1 MNKCLCF
8 FFRKELLQFP
18 TQKKAT
24 MSKAKV
30 FVSKPIPLGGLR
42 RLRETCDVNHRE
54 DESPIPVDEFKKS
67 IQGMDALFI
76 HPPAPI
82 NKETLDIAGYWVK

>member
-1 MNKCLCF
+1 
-8 FFRKELLQFP
+8 
-18 TQKKAT
+18 